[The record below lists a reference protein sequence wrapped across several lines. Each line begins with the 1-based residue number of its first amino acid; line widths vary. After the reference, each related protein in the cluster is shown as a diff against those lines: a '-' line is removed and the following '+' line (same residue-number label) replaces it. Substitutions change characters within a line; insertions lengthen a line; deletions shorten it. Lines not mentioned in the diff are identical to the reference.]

1 MLMSLM
7 FFSLNR
13 YRNNYHRDSEY
24 KRSNSRS
31 IDRYERDRYRQRER
45 DYRYQSRSG
54 ILSPNYDRDYA
65 QVLLGKSLL
74 VESYHPKREVLR
86 GAFSECSP
94 TPHSRSPPGRAMDSR
109 SPFPRADEFGAY
121 KIVFEL
127 GWDATGY
134 VGWTEYGSTSVPDVA
149 SEVSYC

>member
-45 DYRYQSRSG
+45 DYRHQSRSG
-54 ILSPNYDRDYA
+54 ILSPNYDRDYDQPVIVKYIAVSPQLGAA

-109 SPFPRADEFGAY
+109 SPFPRADEIIA
-121 KIVFEL
+121 
-127 GWDATGY
+127 
-134 VGWTEYGSTSVPDVA
+134 
-149 SEVSYC
+149 